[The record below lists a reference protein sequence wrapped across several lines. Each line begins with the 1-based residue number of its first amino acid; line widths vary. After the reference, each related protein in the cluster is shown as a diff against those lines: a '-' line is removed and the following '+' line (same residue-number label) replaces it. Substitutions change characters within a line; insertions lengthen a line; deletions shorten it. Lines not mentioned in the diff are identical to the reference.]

1 MLRLSTTLLA
11 ATTGLAVLVPSQ
23 AYAGSYVRPDA
34 TGDVSS
40 QTDDGPYVR
49 TPSRVEGDVRTSGV
63 SYAGRRV
70 TVAIG
75 FAQLTQT
82 TEITGHLLR
91 LRTNKGKVRDVT
103 VIAGPGQW
111 AGRTQ
116 LTKGNGNRVRC
127 ALGHRIDYVADRVTV
142 SIPRKCLGKPRWVRV
157 GIGVVSVQDEVFF
170 ADDAATNG
178 VLRANPILGPIVRRG

>member
-1 MLRLSTTLLA
+1 MRLSTTVLA
-11 ATTGLAVLVPSQ
+11 AATGLAVLVPTQ
-23 AYAGSYVRPDA
+23 AHAGSYVRPDA

-40 QTDDGPYVR
+40 QTGDGPYVR

-82 TEITGHLLR
+82 TEVTGHLFR
-91 LRTNKGKVRDVT
+91 LRTNKGKVRDVS
-103 VIAGPGQW
+103 VLAGPGQW

-116 LTKGNGNRVRC
+116 MTKRNGKRVRC
-127 ALGHRIDYVADRVTV
+127 ALGSRIDYAIDRVNV

-157 GIGVVSVQDEVFF
+157 GIGVVSLENDVFF
-170 ADDAATNG
+170 ADDALTNG
-178 VLRANPILGPIVRRG
+178 VLRANPIFGPIVRRG